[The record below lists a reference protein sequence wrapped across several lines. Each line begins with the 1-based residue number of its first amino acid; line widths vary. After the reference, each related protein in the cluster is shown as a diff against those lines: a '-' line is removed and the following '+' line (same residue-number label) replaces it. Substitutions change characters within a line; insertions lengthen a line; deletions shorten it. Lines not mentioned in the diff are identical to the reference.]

1 MDTENGKKI
10 AFVQIA
16 GLVARRIICDV
27 DIGSLLKAGDVFGLI
42 RFGSRVDIYFP
53 SDTSVLVLEGQKTI
67 AGETII
73 ADFSKGNK
81 SVKGQD

>member
-1 MDTENGKKI
+1 M
-10 AFVQIA
+10 
-16 GLVARRIICDV
+16 
-27 DIGSLLKAGDVFGLI
+27 
-42 RFGSRVDIYFP
+42 RFGSKVDIYFP

>member
-27 DIGSLLKAGDVFGLI
+27 DIGSSLKAGDVFGLI
-42 RFGSRVDIYFP
+42 RFGSRVDVYFP
-53 SDTSVLVLEGQKTI
+53 SDTSVSVLLGQKTL
-67 AGETII
+67 AGETIL
-73 ADFSKGNK
+73 ADFSKNSK
-81 SVKGQD
+81 SVQSQI

>member
-27 DIGSLLKAGDVFGLI
+27 EIGNSLKAGEIFGLI
-42 RFGSRVDIYFP
+42 RFGSRVDIYFKNFN
-53 SDTSVLVLEGQKTI
+53 VLAKVGQNVT
-67 AGETII
+67 AGESLL
-73 ADFSKGNK
+73 AKNDGK
-81 SVKGQD
+81 